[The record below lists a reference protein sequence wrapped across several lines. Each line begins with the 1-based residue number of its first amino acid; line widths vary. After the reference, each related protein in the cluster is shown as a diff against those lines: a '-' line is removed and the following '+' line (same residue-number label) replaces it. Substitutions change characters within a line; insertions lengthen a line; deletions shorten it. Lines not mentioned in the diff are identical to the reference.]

1 MKIEINIDKE
11 AEEKITISAKQMTTV
26 LSDFLKDTEKRF
38 NKPQLNGKLGD
49 HVYPIDLEQIAQFI
63 VEDKQVYAITMN
75 NKALKLDQRLY
86 QIEELVGSIFVR
98 ISKSEIINLDY
109 IDHLKLET
117 NGMVHLTMKNGNTT
131 YASRRYLKTIK
142 ERLSL

>member
-1 MKIEINIDKE
+1 MQQNH
-11 AEEKITISAKQMTTV
+11 
-26 LSDFLKDTEKRF
+26 
-38 NKPQLNGKLGD
+38 

>member
-1 MKIEINIDKE
+1 MKIEISIDAE
-11 AEEKITISAKQMTTV
+11 AEEKITISAKQMTPV

-38 NKPQLNGKLGD
+38 NSPRLNGKLGD
-49 HVYPIDLEQIAQFI
+49 HVYPIDLEQIAQFV

-75 NKALKLDQRLY
+75 NKSLKLDHRLY
-86 QIEELVGSIFVR
+86 QIEEIVNSVFVR

-117 NGMVHLTMKNGNTT
+117 NGMVQLIMKNGNTT

>member
-1 MKIEINIDKE
+1 MKIEISIDAE
-11 AEEKITISAKQMTTV
+11 AEEKITISAKQMTPV

-38 NKPQLNGKLGD
+38 NSPRLNGKLGD
-49 HVYPIDLEQIAQFI
+49 HVYPIDLEQIAQFV

-75 NKALKLDQRLY
+75 NKSLKLDHRLY
-86 QIEELVGSIFVR
+86 QIEEIVSSVFVR

-117 NGMVHLTMKNGNTT
+117 NGMVQLIMKNGSTT